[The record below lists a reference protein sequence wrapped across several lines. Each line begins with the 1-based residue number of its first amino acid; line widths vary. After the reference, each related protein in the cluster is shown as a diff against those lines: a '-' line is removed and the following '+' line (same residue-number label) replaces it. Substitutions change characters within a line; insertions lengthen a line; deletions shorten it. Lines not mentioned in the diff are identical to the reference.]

1 MLSNENVKILDLRRC
16 TLAMRRFQEWRRWKL
31 LLPLIMLLVF
41 YPIYIFV
48 EVPSPFLNAFA
59 HGDLLLFSA
68 LILFEVSV
76 EADHIRRELQ
86 HVNTSLDDLAEWPR
100 VCGIVLIVLYGSM
113 KLAVGP
119 HAEVSNKTV
128 AYCFFTISI
137 MCIAV
142 SYSYYAFWKT
152 LETAVKDIL

>member
-1 MLSNENVKILDLRRC
+1 MLSNENVKILELRRC
-16 TLAMRRFQEWRRWKL
+16 TLAMKRFQEWRRWKL

-48 EVPSPFLNAFA
+48 AAPSPFLNAFA

-68 LILFEVSV
+68 LLLFEVSV
-76 EADHIRRELQ
+76 EADHIQRELQ
-86 HVNTSLDDLAEWPR
+86 QVHNSIDDLTEWPR

-119 HAEVSNKTV
+119 ETHPSSKAI
-128 AYCFFTISI
+128 AYCFFTISV
-137 MCIAV
+137 MLLAV
-142 SYSYYAFWKT
+142 TYSYYAFWKT
-152 LETAVKDIL
+152 LETAVKDI